1 MKTGNLYET
10 LTKYE
15 LFGKL
20 REFAFS
26 IIVALSAD
34 ILLLFL
40 LFALD
45 NILNFNSWFRVVSM
59 AVIAVLNVSLIG
71 WYVHMFIFRKASA
84 QKLAL
89 KLEKEYG
96 IGDNSIINAVCF
108 KEDEGIPDS
117 IRCLFVNRASE
128 NCRKIKLRLSSIW
141 GNRNLAKV
149 SRILLASFLVFL
161 IYSAVFHR
169 HARNALLRFANP
181 YSQLASLN
189 YTQFNVSPG
198 DIEVVEGDSRR
209 IVSNACRGDVPAKAL
224 SAVIQS
230 EGAVDTYEMTPGAK
244 GFFLD
249 LKNITSTLKYSVR
262 NRHEASRWFTV
273 NVIKRPRFDSISV
286 VVTPPGYSGEKEYS
300 LPLLKRNAE
309 ILKGSVLNVTSKVP
323 KGYKVRFSANGK
335 NLSETDKFE
344 YRLEASAVFNA
355 VLANEK
361 GLENRDAWTAEFSVV
376 DDRVPEIKFLNTS
389 TNVEVLPGEK
399 IPVHIYAD
407 DDVGV
412 RNIDVFMETPSGEK
426 ILKSFKYGQNKKNMR
441 EVWML
446 TADKATFTSNASYKI
461 WARASDNFPG
471 GHAGI
476 TQIPLSVHVVDNLK
490 MLGGIDKDD
499 AEGKMYSLLIKA
511 LGKQKDVQNMLGGK
525 LKYIKHRNDIQELE
539 GSQAEVHKFIDTAF
553 GVASELRKKEK
564 ITEPMLKSINEI
576 RTGISSKIIADIKE
590 AFKDRKEVDIKT
602 SLNNVILSQGEL
614 IAKLE
619 EILGIMALGK
629 KEAELKKEE
638 IREELQDLAFQ
649 EKLKNLK
656 KELDKFK
663 DEQKE
668 VIEKT
673 EELDKKAPEDW
684 TKKMEEVLG
693 DLSAKEAD
701 LAKFFKAEFNDLS
714 KLGRQDFSNSKMAEE
729 LVEMY
734 EELQRA
740 GDALKK
746 KENIEIA
753 TLNEEAALETAESIE
768 QNLERWLADK
778 QDGIKWNAEEVGD
791 SPDIKMTDLPNELTD
806 IIGELIESEDDM
818 SQENEDSTNST
829 MADKDDGMGWGTGD
843 GNINSM
849 QAKGITG
856 NVLPNNNEVAGRS
869 GEGRSG
875 KSSGQF
881 VEKEATGKGGRA
893 TPTRLT
899 ESPFEMGTV
908 KDTSKEP
915 GGGATGGGKQS
926 GIGHEGLR
934 GKTPDNNRD
943 LEQRLPGKQVELKQK
958 AEALL
963 RKLTVQNLPTG
974 DLEDAISKMELL
986 SKYNAKGKGLEFK
999 QAKDDVISS
1008 LIDAK
1013 TAVNVAVKS
1022 DIDKNAGGK
1031 KKDYSFK
1038 YNSNE
1043 NTPAGYEDTVEAYF
1057 KSLAKGD
1064 E

>member
-15 LFGKL
+15 LLGKL
-20 REFAFS
+20 REFALS
-26 IIVALSAD
+26 IFVALSAD
-34 ILLLFL
+34 IILLFF
-40 LFALD
+40 LFSLD
-45 NILNFNSWFRVVSM
+45 NILNFNSWFRMFSV
-59 AVIAVLNVSLIG
+59 AVIAILNIALIA
-71 WYVHMFIFRKASA
+71 WYVCIFVFRKASVH
-84 QKLAL
+84 KLAL

-96 IGDNSIINAVCF
+96 ISDNSIINAVCF
-108 KEDEGIPDS
+108 KEDEGMPDS
-117 IRCLFVNRASE
+117 LRNLFVNRASD
-128 NCRKIKLRLSSIW
+128 NCRKIKLQVSAVLK
-141 GNRNLAKV
+141 NHALARV
-149 SRILLASFLVFL
+149 SRIFLAAFIVFV

-169 HARNALLRFANP
+169 HARNAFLRFMNP

-189 YTQFNVSPG
+189 YTQFNISPG
-198 DIEVVEGDSRR
+198 DIEVLEGDSRR
-209 IVSNACRGDVPAKAL
+209 IISNACRGDVPAKAL
-224 SAVIQS
+224 SVIIQA
-230 EGAVDTYEMTPGAK
+230 EGSLDIYEMTPSVK
-244 GFFLD
+244 GFFLE

-262 NRHEASRWFTV
+262 NKHESSRWFTV
-273 NVIKRPRFDSISV
+273 TVIKKPRFDDISV
-286 VVTPPGYSGEKEYS
+286 LVSPPEYTGEKEYA

-309 ILKGSVLNVTSKVP
+309 VLKGSVLNVSSKVP
-323 KGYKVRFSANGK
+323 KGFKVSFMVNGK
-335 NLSETDKFE
+335 KLSESDKFE
-344 YRLEASAVFNA
+344 YKLSTSAVLNA
-355 VLANEK
+355 VLANGK
-361 GLENRDAWTAEFSVV
+361 GLENRDAWTAEFSAV
-376 DDRVPEIKFLNTS
+376 DDRIPEIRFLNTS
-389 TNVEVLPGEK
+389 TNIEVLPGEK
-399 IPVHIYAD
+399 IPVHIYAED
-407 DDVGV
+407 DIGV
-412 RNIDVFMETPSGEK
+412 RNIDVYMETSSGEK
-426 ILKSFKYGQNKKNMR
+426 ILKSFKYSQNKKIMR
-441 EVWML
+441 EVWIL
-446 TADKATFTSNASYKI
+446 IADKAVFTANASYKI

-471 GHAGI
+471 AHTGI
-476 TQIPLSVHVVDNLK
+476 TQVPLSVHVVDNLK
-490 MLGGIDKDD
+490 MLSVIDKDD
-499 AEGKMYSLLIKA
+499 AEGKMYSFLIKA
-511 LGKQKDVQNMLGGK
+511 MNKQKDVQNMLGGK
-525 LKYIKHRNDIQELE
+525 LRYIKHRNDIQELE
-539 GSQAEVHKFIDTAF
+539 GNQGEVHKFIDSAS
-553 GVASELRKKEK
+553 VMASELRKKER
-564 ITEPMLKSINEI
+564 ISEAMLKSINEI
-576 RTGISSKIIADIKE
+576 RNGLSSKIIADIKE

-602 SLNNVILSQGEL
+602 SLNNVILTQGEL

-619 EILGIMALGK
+619 EILGIMALSK
-629 KEAELKKEE
+629 KDAELKKEE

-649 EKLKNLK
+649 EKLKSLK

-673 EELDKKAPEDW
+673 EELDKKNPEDW

-753 TLNEEAALETAESIE
+753 TLNEEAAIETAESIE

-778 QDGIKWNAEEVGD
+778 QDGIKWNAEQGVD

-818 SQENEDSTNST
+818 SQDNEDSTNAT
-829 MADKDDGMGWGTGD
+829 MVDKDDGLGWGTGD

-856 NVLPNNNEVAGRS
+856 NVLPNNNEVGGRS

-899 ESPFEMGTV
+899 ESPFEVGTV

-986 SKYNAKGKGLEFK
+986 SKYNSKGKGLEFR

-1008 LIDAK
+1008 LMDAK

-1022 DIDKNAGGK
+1022 DVDKSTVGK
-1031 KKDYSFK
+1031 KKDFQFK

-1057 KSLAKGD
+1057 KSLAKRD

>member
-45 NILNFNSWFRVVSM
+45 NILNFSSWFRLFSV
-59 AVIAVLNVSLIG
+59 AVIAVLNISLIG
-71 WYVHMFIFRKASA
+71 WYVHLFIFRKASA
-84 QKLAL
+84 HKLAL
-89 KLEKEYG
+89 RFEKEYG

-108 KEDEGIPDS
+108 KEDEGMPDS
-117 IRCLFVNRASE
+117 IRGLFVNKASE
-128 NCRKIKLRLSSIW
+128 NCRKIKLQLSTVW
-141 GNRNLAKV
+141 KNRNLAKV
-149 SRILLASFLVFL
+149 SRILLASFFVFL

-169 HARNALLRFANP
+169 HARNALLRFVNP
-181 YSQLASLN
+181 FSQLASLN

-198 DIEVVEGDSRR
+198 DIEVIEGDSRR

-224 SAVIQS
+224 SVVIQN
-230 EGAVDTYEMTPGAK
+230 EGSVETYEMTPGAK

-249 LKNITSTLKYSVR
+249 LKNITSALKYSVR
-262 NRHEASRWFTV
+262 NRHESSRWFTI
-273 NVIKRPRFDSISV
+273 NVIKRPRFDNIAV
-286 VVTPPGYSGEKEYS
+286 VVTPPEYSAEREYS

-309 ILKGSVLNVTSKVP
+309 ILKDSVLNVTSKAP
-323 KGYKVRFSANGK
+323 KGFKVRFTVNGK
-335 NLSETDKFE
+335 SLSETDKFE
-344 YRLEASAVFNA
+344 YKLTSSAVFNA
-355 VLANEK
+355 VLTNGN

-376 DDRVPEIKFLNTS
+376 DDRIPEIKFLNAS
-389 TNVEVLPGEK
+389 TNIEVLPGEK

-407 DDVGV
+407 DDIGV
-412 RNIDVFMETPSGEK
+412 RNIDIYMDTPSGEK
-426 ILKSFKYGQNKKNMR
+426 ILKPFKYGQNKKSMR

-446 TADKATFTSNASYKI
+446 TADKATFTANASYKI

-471 GHAGI
+471 GHTGI

-490 MLGGIDKDD
+490 MLGVTDKDD
-499 AEGKMYSLLIKA
+499 AEGKMYSFLIKA
-511 LGKQKDVQNMLGGK
+511 LGKQKDVQNFLVGK
-525 LKYIKHRNDIQELE
+525 LKYIKNRNDIQELE
-539 GSQAEVHKFIDTAF
+539 GNQAEVHKLIDSAL
-553 GVASELRKKEK
+553 GMASELRKKEK
-564 ITEPMLKSINEI
+564 ITVAMLKGVNEI
-576 RTGISSKIIADIKE
+576 KNGLSSKIIADIKE
-590 AFKDRKEVDIKT
+590 AFKDRKEIDIKT
-602 SLNNVILSQGEL
+602 SLNNVILLQGDL
-614 IAKLE
+614 ITKLE
-619 EILGIMALGK
+619 EILGIMALSK
-629 KEAELKKEE
+629 KEAEQKKEE
-638 IREELQDLAFQ
+638 IREELQELAFQ

-656 KELDKFK
+656 KEIDKFK

-673 EELDKKAPEDW
+673 EELDKKNPEDW

-693 DLSAKEAD
+693 ELSAKEAD

-734 EELQRA
+734 EELQKA

-829 MADKDDGMGWGTGD
+829 MVDKDDGLGWGTGD

-881 VEKEATGKGGRA
+881 VEKEATGKGGRT

-899 ESPFEMGTV
+899 ESPFEVGTV

-986 SKYNAKGKGLEFK
+986 SKYNAKGKGLDFR

-1008 LIDAK
+1008 LMDAK

-1031 KKDYSFK
+1031 KKDFSFK